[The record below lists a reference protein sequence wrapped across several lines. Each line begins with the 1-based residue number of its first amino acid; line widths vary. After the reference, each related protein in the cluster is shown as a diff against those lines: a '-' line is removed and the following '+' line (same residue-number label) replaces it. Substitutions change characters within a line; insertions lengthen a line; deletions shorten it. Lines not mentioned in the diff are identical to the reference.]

1 MINRLF
7 SPIVLLM
14 CCFTTM
20 AQAKQMSNYQNDTFG
35 YSFDYPSGW
44 EIEENLESGT
54 TTLYVPLAK
63 GETIYKQ
70 LQISVAQWEEGTL
83 QEFVDVSFAEGV
95 WRKLYPDFTISDL
108 GETENSEENTR
119 SFEMHYSIDDRKVVM
134 LCYLKQNYDRVY
146 IILAASPQDEYNTY
160 KEQFMGVINSLNI
173 W

>member
-1 MINRLF
+1 MISRLF
-7 SPIVLLM
+7 SPIALSM
-14 CCFTTM
+14 CCFPIM
-20 AQAKQMSNYQNDTFG
+20 AQTEQVSNYQNDTFG
-35 YSFDYPSGW
+35 YSFDYPSEW

-83 QEFVDVSFAEGV
+83 QEFIDVSFAEGV
-95 WRKLYPDFTISDL
+95 WRKLYPDFTSSDL
-108 GETENSEENTR
+108 EEAENSQENTR
-119 SFEMHYSIDDRKVVM
+119 SFEMHYSIDEKKVVM
-134 LCYLKQNYDRVY
+134 LCCLKQNYDRVY

-160 KEQFMGVINSLNI
+160 KEQFTRVINSLNI